1 MQDSGDAKT
10 AGFKVLQ
17 QGLGYCWS
25 VVVAAAPE
33 QGKRL
38 MEKWLA
44 SPDPAIQRLMQENL
58 KKNRLVRLDPAW
70 VAKWQDRK

>member
-1 MQDSGDAKT
+1 
-10 AGFKVLQ
+10 
-17 QGLGYCWS
+17 

-70 VAKWQDRK
+70 VTKWQDRK